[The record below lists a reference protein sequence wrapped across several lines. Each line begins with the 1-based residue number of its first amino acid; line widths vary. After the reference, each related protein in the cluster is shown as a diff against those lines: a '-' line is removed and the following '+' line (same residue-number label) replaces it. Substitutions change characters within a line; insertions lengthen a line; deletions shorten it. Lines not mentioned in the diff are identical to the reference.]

1 MFVLVII
8 VAVFIQFLR
17 IAIAPSPG
25 NPGNN
30 HGNKIMVMRREW
42 IIYIP
47 NDPGVAESIS
57 FFLNDWKPKTL
68 YLRMLSQT

>member
-25 NPGNN
+25 NPGN
-30 HGNKIMVMRREW
+30 KIMVMRRNGLFISQMIREW
-42 IIYIP
+42 Q
-47 NDPGVAESIS
+47 NLSA
-57 FFLNDWKPKTL
+57 FF
-68 YLRMLSQT
+68 